1 MKSLGR
7 YAMASVGP
15 IGAAAAQFLLSL
27 LLLQRLSPEAFGG
40 FSFLLI
46 AIQLLSSIWSALFN
60 APLLVLTVRETGANG
75 SSPATRAIFATNL
88 LGAALAGAL
97 LTLIAISMGLAVPAA
112 SIMGV
117 YAMVALLR
125 SLGRAHAY
133 AIERP
138 WRAMRSDVTYS
149 VTLLLT
155 TALIFWLG
163 SASVMLASLALLVA
177 AMIGLLPLGRA
188 YAEAQFGRIGARDL
202 SGYLPVWREHS
213 GWSLTG
219 VLTTEATGNAHSYLV
234 TLLVGPA
241 AFAPIAA
248 TALLIRPIM
257 VATNALMEYE
267 RAQMARMVV
276 AKDRR
281 RAQSSM
287 RLLRA
292 VLLLICIATAV
303 IAAALLL
310 WKPTLIYPSRYP
322 MDLLVI
328 GTTCWIAVA
337 TVRAIRVPDSALLQ
351 AAGQFRR
358 LAYASM
364 FASVIS
370 VILVVACLSSVQ
382 PIWSIASMGIGELA
396 MTIWLWVAAR
406 RMLNEHSGWAIEASE
421 SEPTI
426 SGKAIR
432 A

>member
-15 IGAAAAQFLLSL
+15 VGAAAAQFLLSL
-27 LLLQRLSPEAFGG
+27 ILLQRLSPAAFGS

-46 AIQLLSSIWSALFN
+46 AVQLLIGIWSALFN
-60 APLLVLTVRETGANG
+60 APLLVLTVRDTDAGGN
-75 SSPATRAIFATNL
+75 PAIRAIFTTNL
-88 LGAALAGAL
+88 LGAVLAGIVLSLIALA
-97 LTLIAISMGLAVPAA
+97 MGLAPSGA
-112 SIMGV
+112 SIMGA

-125 SLGRAHAY
+125 SLGRAHAF

-138 WRAMRSDVTYS
+138 WRAMRSDIAYS
-149 VTLLLT
+149 VTLLLA
-155 TALIFWLG
+155 TALWSQ
-163 SASVMLASLALLVA
+163 SATFTLAGLALLIA
-177 AMIGLLPLGRA
+177 AAVGLLPLGRT
-188 YAEAQFGRIGARDL
+188 YAEAQFGRIAPQDL
-202 SGYLPVWREHS
+202 AAYLPVWREHS

-219 VLTTEATGNAHSYLV
+219 VITTEATANAHSYLV
-234 TLLVGPA
+234 TWLVGPA

-276 AKDRR
+276 AKDRD

-292 VLLLICIATAV
+292 ILLLICLATAT

-310 WKPTLIYPSRYP
+310 WAPTLVYPSQYS
-322 MDLLVI
+322 MDLLVV

-337 TVRAIRVPDSALLQ
+337 TVRAVRVPDSALLQ

-364 FASVIS
+364 FASIIS
-370 VILVVACLSSVQ
+370 IMLVVACLSSAQ
-382 PIWSIASMGIGELA
+382 PIWSIAAMGIGELA

-406 RMLNEHSGWAIEASE
+406 RMLNAKSGWEMAAVEASQLM
-421 SEPTI
+421 

>member
-27 LLLQRLSPEAFGG
+27 LLLKRLSPEAFGS

-46 AIQLLSSIWSALFN
+46 AVQLLIGIWSALFN
-60 APLLVLTVRETGANG
+60 APLLVLTVRERDAGGT
-75 SSPATRAIFATNL
+75 PAVRAIFTTNL
-88 LGAALAGAL
+88 LGAMLAGIL
-97 LTLIAISMGLAVPAA
+97 LTLIARAMGLALPAA
-112 SIMGV
+112 SIMGA

-125 SLGRAHAY
+125 SLGRAHAF

-138 WRAMRSDVTYS
+138 WRAMRSDIAYS
-149 VTLLLT
+149 VTLVL
-155 TALIFWLG
+155 AAILIFR
-163 SASVMLASLALLVA
+163 SQTATFALASLALLIA
-177 AMIGLLPLGRA
+177 AAVGLLPLGQA
-188 YAEAQFGRIGARDL
+188 YAQAQFGRIGAHDL
-202 SGYLPVWREHS
+202 AAYLPVWREHS

-219 VLTTEATGNAHSYLV
+219 VITTEATANAHSYLV
-234 TLLVGPA
+234 TWLVGPA

-276 AKDRR
+276 AKNRS
-281 RAQSSM
+281 RALSSM

-292 VLLLICIATAV
+292 ILLLICLATAM
-303 IAAALLL
+303 IAVALLL
-310 WKPTLIYPSRYP
+310 WAPTLLYPSQYA
-322 MDLLVI
+322 MDMLVV
-328 GTTCWIAVA
+328 GTACWIAVA
-337 TVRAIRVPDSALLQ
+337 TIRAVRVPDSALLQ

-370 VILVVACLSSVQ
+370 IALVAACLSNAQ
-382 PIWSIASMGIGELA
+382 PIWSIAGMGIGELA

-406 RMLNEHSGWAIEASE
+406 RMLNEKPSWDIAAGEAS
-421 SEPTI
+421 PI
-426 SGKAIR
+426 LSGKAIR
-432 A
+432 T